1 MIQYLFRSTNEPQ
14 IQKDTDTSDSNS
26 LSSPKYKM
34 KKGNSFENNI
44 DLIEEEIL
52 KDLKINYKLMNI
64 IYEIN
69 NTVKNNENSVIKT
82 ELLKILNIV
91 DKKKNILLNTT
102 KNTYKVTSFN
112 TVQMQCLQNYVDD
125 FNKLLDV
132 SIELINQLNLKC

>member
-34 KKGNSFENNI
+34 KKNNIFKNNI